1 MKRLILA
8 GVAGLAALTMITS
21 ANAAD
26 IARRQ
31 AMPTKAPAYFA
42 PYNWTGFYIGINGGG
57 GWGNSDWTDALG
69 STGSFDISG
78 GLVGGTVGYN
88 WQMNQFVFGLE
99 GDIDWSGIK
108 GSTSGGICT
117 GFSCETRNNWLA
129 TGRGRIG
136 YAFDRF
142 MPYITGGVAV
152 GDVKASVAG
161 FGSSTD
167 TRVGWTVGGGLEASI
182 AGQWTAKIEYLYVD
196 LGNTSCDAAT
206 CGGLGF
212 PADVDFRTNIV
223 RAGVNYRF

>member
-1 MKRLILA
+1 MKRLFLA
-8 GVAGLAALTMITS
+8 SVAGLAALTMMQS

-57 GWGNSDWTDALG
+57 GWGNSEWTNAALG

-78 GLVGGTVGYN
+78 GLVGGTIGFN
-88 WQMNQFVFGLE
+88 WQVNQFVFGLE

-108 GSTSGGICT
+108 GSAACL
-117 GFSCETRNNWLA
+117 GFSCETRNNWLGTA
-129 TGRGRIG
+129 RGRIG

-142 MPYITGGVAV
+142 MPYITGGLAV
-152 GDVKASVAG
+152 GDIKSTVSG
-161 FGSSTD
+161 FGNSTE
-167 TRVGWTVGGGLEASI
+167 TQVGWTVGAGLEASI
-182 AGQWTAKIEYLYVD
+182 AGPWTAKVEYLYVD
-196 LGNTSCDAAT
+196 LGNASCNAAACAAFGVPT
-206 CGGLGF
+206 
-212 PADVDFRTNIV
+212 DVDFKANIV